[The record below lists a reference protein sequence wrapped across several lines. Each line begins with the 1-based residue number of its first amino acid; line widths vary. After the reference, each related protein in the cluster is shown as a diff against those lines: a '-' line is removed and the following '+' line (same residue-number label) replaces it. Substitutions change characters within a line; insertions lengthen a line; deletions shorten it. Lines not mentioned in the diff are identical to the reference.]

1 MYGLGGLPILER
13 GREIEQWRRG
23 EREGEKKGGKQSG
36 TLTERRGEME
46 RMGKRV

>member
-1 MYGLGGLPILER
+1 MHGLGGLPILER
-13 GREIEQWRRG
+13 GRERDRAVEG

-36 TLTERRGEME
+36 TLTERRGEIE